1 MSNNEPFLNK
11 KTRKAHFRSTLPP
24 VAQRE
29 LERCCEEGLTARQT
43 RLRLARC
50 GVVLADRTI
59 TRRMATWRAEH
70 AATETRTRELREIG
84 VGIGSVHANLGAIA
98 QVVRTTAPGW
108 RDHHAAILREQFAQF
123 LREPTPEGFTAI
135 TVGTYTLLIS
145 ISLADC
151 LAVTDGN

>member
-1 MSNNEPFLNK
+1 MPNH
-11 KTRKAHFRSTLPP
+11 RVTLPA

-29 LERCCEEGLTARQT
+29 LERCIREGLSARQT

-50 GVVLADRTI
+50 GVVLTERTT
-59 TRRMATWRAEH
+59 TRRMSEWRAHQAQLQAQLRANE
-70 AATETRTRELREIG
+70 ARARELREIG

-98 QVVRTTAPGW
+98 QVVRNTAPGW
-108 RDHHAAILREQFAQF
+108 REQHAAILREQFAQS
-123 LREPTPEGFTAI
+123 LREPTPEGFTTI

-151 LAVTDGN
+151 LSVKDGN